1 MEASSARRL
10 KLLDQMIP
18 ISLVTVMVAL
28 IIAVLT
34 EGQLQTG
41 GLVVAGVL
49 GLPLLGAYYIGRP
62 SARASCA
69 RLEQELLQLD
79 EGVIGKPTDRL
90 KQP

>member
-28 IIAVLT
+28 ITAVLT
-34 EGQLQTG
+34 EGLLQNW
-41 GLVVAGVL
+41 GLVAAVVF
-49 GLPLLGAYYIGRP
+49 GLPLLAAHYIGRP

-79 EGVIGKPTDRL
+79 EGMIGKPTDLL